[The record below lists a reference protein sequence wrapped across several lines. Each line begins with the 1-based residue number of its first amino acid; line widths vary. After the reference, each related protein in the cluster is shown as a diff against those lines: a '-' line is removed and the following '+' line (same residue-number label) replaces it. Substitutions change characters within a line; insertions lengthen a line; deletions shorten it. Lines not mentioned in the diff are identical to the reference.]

1 MSFWRSSVSKTDIP
15 KVKDA
20 DWPEFRKNH
29 SDDIADDLIRM
40 SWRQCAAIQGFPKDY
55 KFSGDVKSIYRQIGN
70 AVPPPMMQQV
80 AECIKPYFEGK
91 ESSFPMRKEK
101 VTA

>member
-1 MSFWRSSVSKTDIP
+1 
-15 KVKDA
+15 
-20 DWPEFRKNH
+20 
-29 SDDIADDLIRM
+29 
-40 SWRQCAAIQGFPKDY
+40 
-55 KFSGDVKSIYRQIGN
+55 
-70 AVPPPMMQQV
+70 MQQV